1 MSQHTPH
8 ELMDEFPEYRE
19 SIRDK
24 KLSDAHFAK
33 LADDYHRVNRVVHRH
48 ESEVEV
54 LSDDH
59 IAEIKKERLVLKDTI
74 FSFLSA

>member
-8 ELMDEFPEYRE
+8 ELVDEFPEYRDR
-19 SIRDK
+19 IRDK

-33 LADDYHRVNRVVHRH
+33 LADDYHRVNRMVHRH

-59 IAEIKKERLVLKDTI
+59 ITEIKKERLVLKDTI